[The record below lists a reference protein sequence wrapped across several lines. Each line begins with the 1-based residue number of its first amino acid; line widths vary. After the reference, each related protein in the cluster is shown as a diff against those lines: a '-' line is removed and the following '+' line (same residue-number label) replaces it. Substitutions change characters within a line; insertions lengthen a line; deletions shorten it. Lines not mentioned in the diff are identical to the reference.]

1 MFCARAAW
9 IAPLRRAFIAG
20 SGRPILAA
28 AVISRA
34 SLEKSL
40 ERFLS
45 WAPLRNWM
53 FLNFEWPAMASHPFA
68 AVNAR
73 PRLIGAQAGKIQSVG
88 RAVGP
93 TLNRRDRRFYRSFSE
108 ALTLTARQI
117 EAWRLAPREARPC
130 RQEG

>member
-9 IAPLRRAFIAG
+9 IAPLSRAFMAG
-20 SGRPILAA
+20 SGRPIFAA

-53 FLNFEWPAMASHPFA
+53 FLNFEWPAMGPLSYWLSAFA
-68 AVNAR
+68 VR
-73 PRLIGAQAGKIQSVG
+73 PRLIG
-88 RAVGP
+88 VGP
-93 TLNRRDRRFYRSFSE
+93 PEIQGSPFRVHKGPLSE
-108 ALTLTARQI
+108 ALTLMARQLKVRGHFRR
-117 EAWRLAPREARPC
+117 AVPAAY
-130 RQEG
+130 